1 MTPLFA
7 ATQGATMVTSMSQ
20 SYDGTMAVDGAPA
33 LRATQTAQF
42 VPTQELGMG
51 GQSQSH
57 DWMNPSS
64 QVKPLILLLYK
75 IPCKRRT
82 W

>member
-7 ATQGATMVTSMSQ
+7 ATQTLTMGSGMSQ
-20 SYDGTMAVDGAPA
+20 SYGGAMTVDGSAG

-42 VPTQELGMG
+42 VPTQEMGMVG
-51 GQSQSH
+51 QSQSQSH

-64 QVKPLILLLYK
+64 QV
-75 IPCKRRT
+75 
-82 W
+82 